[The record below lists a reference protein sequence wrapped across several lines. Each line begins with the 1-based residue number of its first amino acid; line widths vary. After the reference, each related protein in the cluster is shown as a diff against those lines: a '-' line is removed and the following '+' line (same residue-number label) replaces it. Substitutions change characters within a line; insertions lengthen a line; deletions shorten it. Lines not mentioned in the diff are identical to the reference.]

1 MTNIRR
7 LCAAAVACGAVL
19 IGCGCSSAPA
29 PAEPDALVPHP
40 VTGKVTFDGQ
50 PVGGVVVTLFP
61 LDAPTV
67 PKVPKNPQGV
77 TRGDGTFTVSTFAD
91 NDGAPAGGYR
101 VLLRWP
107 DPEGTKSERGAE
119 GGEDKLLGWYDAAHS
134 KFDVRVKAG
143 NNDLPVMNLV
153 KRSTTPAASPGIPGQ
168 N

>member
-1 MTNIRR
+1 MTDFRSTR
-7 LCAAAVACGAVL
+7 AAVL
-19 IGCGCSSAPA
+19 IGAVLFVGGCASPPPA
-29 PAEPDALVPHP
+29 NEPDALVPHP
-40 VTGKVTFDGQ
+40 VAGKVTFDGQ
-50 PVGGVVVTLFP
+50 PVGGIVVTLFP

-77 TRGDGTFTVSTFAD
+77 TKDDGTFTISTFAD

-134 KFDVRVKAG
+134 KFDVRVKPG
-143 NNDLPVMNLV
+143 KNELPVMNLV